1 MNQIETEMRTT
12 KLYNKNFKG
21 ACLLGRHAV
30 PFTIH
35 VIRVRF
41 YRSNCMYLVCMR
53 DTLKSQ
59 SEGYLLASE

>member
-1 MNQIETEMRTT
+1 MRTT
-12 KLYNKNFKG
+12 KLYDNNLRG
-21 ACLLGRHAV
+21 TGMLGRHAV

-41 YRSNCMYLVCMR
+41 YRSNFMCLVCMR